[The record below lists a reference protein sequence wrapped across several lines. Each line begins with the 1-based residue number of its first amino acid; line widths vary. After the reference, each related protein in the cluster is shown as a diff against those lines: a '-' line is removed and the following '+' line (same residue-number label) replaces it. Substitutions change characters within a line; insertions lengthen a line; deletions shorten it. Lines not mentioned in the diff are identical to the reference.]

1 MDGRLLA
8 ERTTYEL
15 SGAVEGFV
23 GVDGERIE
31 LTTDRASFFRNHSW
45 GFMGGR
51 GGPKLYA
58 APRPVP
64 KRPAGLRQWVLFHAP
79 DHGGFFFE
87 DPNGRAASGKGAIL
101 TDHEIIPVVRLQHE
115 LEFHPGDRRLKSGTF
130 SLTDI
135 DGQQRDYRIRDLGWV
150 YCQGGGYFGGFND
163 KLGQGVYRGEYH
175 Q

>member
-1 MDGRLLA
+1 M
-8 ERTTYEL
+8 T
-15 SGAVEGFV
+15 
-23 GVDGERIE
+23 GVQTCALPIC
-31 LTTDRASFFRNHSW
+31 
-45 GFMGGR
+45 
-51 GGPKLYA
+51 
-58 APRPVP
+58 
-64 KRPAGLRQWVLFHAP
+64 
-79 DHGGFFFE
+79 
-87 DPNGRAASGKGAIL
+87 AASGKGAIL

-175 Q
+175 QEGEVWDVSHPTTITDSEGRSFEFDHDWAECFTLVESAAGNGMAHYECVRIRSKEA